1 MSGWKGIQKA
11 GCLGVQLS
19 ACFSRNLEKGRKT
32 ARRFIKKLQNT
43 QDQLVGFVEIKLSG
57 LMESWKDGCLAIIIV

>member
-1 MSGWKGIQKA
+1 MSSWKGIQKA
-11 GCLGVQLS
+11 GCLDVQLS
-19 ACFSRNLEKGRKT
+19 SYFSRNLEKCRKT
-32 ARRFIKKLQNT
+32 AIHFIKKLQDT